1 MKKSLLTTAFYVIL
15 LLLTSCED
23 PSKAVPLVSY
33 SNHVAPIL
41 QTHCL
46 KCHNKNGEGYVKSG
60 LNMETYSTLMAGT
73 KFGPI
78 INPGNSL
85 TSNLVIL
92 INGKADPA
100 ISMPHGS
107 LHMLTESERDTVA
120 LWIDQG
126 AKEN

>member
-1 MKKSLLTTAFYVIL
+1 
-15 LLLTSCED
+15 
-23 PSKAVPLVSY
+23 
-33 SNHVAPIL
+33 
-41 QTHCL
+41 
-46 KCHNKNGEGYVKSG
+46 
-60 LNMETYSTLMAGT
+60 MAGT

-85 TSNLVIL
+85 TSTLVIL

-107 LHMLTESERDTVA
+107 LHMLTEPERDTVA

-126 AKEN
+126 AKDN

>member
-1 MKKSLLTTAFYVIL
+1 MKLLHITSVCAVL
-15 LLLTSCED
+15 LLLTSCEE
-23 PSKAVPLVSY
+23 PSKAVPLISYTQDVS
-33 SNHVAPIL
+33 PIL

-46 KCHNKNGEGYVKSG
+46 KCHNKNGEGYLKSG
-60 LNMETYSTLMAGT
+60 LNMESYASLMAGT

-85 TSNLVIL
+85 TSTLVIL

-107 LHMLTESERDTVA
+107 LHMLTEPEQDTVA

-126 AKEN
+126 AKDN